1 MLYHKIQ
8 SVFKRDPATNHKTF
22 LEGEWSEDAFGYLAG
37 NDWLW
42 TEKVDGTNIRV
53 IWDGTSVTFGGRTER
68 AQLYAPLVNFLQ
80 DTFTAERMA
89 EQFPDG
95 GAVLFGEGYGARIQ
109 KGGGN
114 YLQDRVGLI
123 LFDVVVGPWYLRLDS
138 VHEVA
143 NAFGVPVV
151 PAVGVGTL
159 YEAINYTKTGFPSF
173 CSEVSHVAEGLV
185 MRPLVDLFMRDGS
198 RVITKVKH
206 KDFPGGTS

>member
-22 LEGEWSEDAFGYLAG
+22 LEGEWSEDAFGYLAW

-53 IWDGTSVTFGGRTER
+53 MWDGSSVTLGGRTDR
-68 AQLYAPLVNFLQ
+68 AQIYAPLVKFLQ

-123 LFDVVVGPWYLRLDS
+123 LFDVVVGPWYLRRES
-138 VHEVA
+138 VEEVA
-143 NAFGVPVV
+143 AAFGVPVV
-151 PAVGVGTL
+151 PIIGAGTL
-159 YEAINYTKTGFPSF
+159 KEAISLVREGFPSE
-173 CSEVSHVAEGLV
+173 CSEVPHVAEGLV

-206 KDFPGGTS
+206 KDFPE